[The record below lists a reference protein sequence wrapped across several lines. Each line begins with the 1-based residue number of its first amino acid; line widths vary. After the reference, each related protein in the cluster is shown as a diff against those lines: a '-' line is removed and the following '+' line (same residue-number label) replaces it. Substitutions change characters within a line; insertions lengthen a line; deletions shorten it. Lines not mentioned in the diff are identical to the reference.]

1 MNGTSD
7 LLGDLPGP
15 PQREAALWKWRLS
28 EADLSQEELR
38 AFEIWLHADPAHRRA
53 MDAAWK
59 VDRLLD
65 LASEDA
71 GIIALRAQALQAM
84 REGQSGQRRRW
95 PIGVRGI
102 AAVAAALLM
111 AFVTA
116 MWMKPVPAEQYITRE
131 GERRV
136 VMLSDGSRLSMD
148 AATQVDVAFDDDRR
162 VLTLRQGR
170 AKVDVAK
177 NPLRPFSVSMADR
190 TVVALGTSFTVE
202 LLQRTARV
210 ALYEGR
216 VDIIQTPAHFP
227 VGEYRPANGG
237 YRLKPGYE
245 LVMSIGG
252 NNGRLSRIEADAL
265 SWEVGRLNFN
275 DEPLVSAV
283 ERMNRYAKDPILLG
297 EGDFSAYRVSGVF
310 DAGNTAAFVEGVTAL
325 LPLSVQDANGKRL
338 LVHKPRS

>member
-1 MNGTSD
+1 MSMASD
-7 LLGDLPGP
+7 LPETP
-15 PQREAALWKWRLS
+15 RHAAAMWKWRLS
-28 EADLSQEELR
+28 EARLSEEELR
-38 AFEIWLHADPAHRRA
+38 AFESWLDADPAHMRA
-53 MDAAWK
+53 MDAAWQI
-59 VDRLLD
+59 DRLLD

-71 GIIALRAQALQAM
+71 GMIALRAQALQAM
-84 REGQSGQRRRW
+84 RDGQSGQRRRW
-95 PIGVRGI
+95 RIGGRWMAAI
-102 AAVAAALLM
+102 AAVMLA
-111 AFVTA
+111 AFVAT
-116 MWMKPVPAEQYITRE
+116 MWMKPLPVEHYATRA

-202 LLQRTARV
+202 LLQRSARV

-227 VGEYRPANGG
+227 SGEYHLADGG
-237 YRLKPGYE
+237 YMLKPGYE
-245 LVMSIGG
+245 LVMPIGS
-252 NNGRLSRIEADAL
+252 NSGRLSRIDADAL
-265 SWEVGRLNFN
+265 SWEAGRLSFVN
-275 DEPLVSAV
+275 EPLVSAV
-283 ERMNRYAKDPILLG
+283 ERMNRYSQDAILLG
-297 EGDFSAYRVSGVF
+297 EGDFSTFRVNGVF
-310 DAGNTAAFVEGVTAL
+310 DAGDIAAFVEGVTAL
-325 LPLSVQDANGKRL
+325 LPLSARHADGKTL